1 MATDKLREF
10 MSYLPYTL
18 PIQHG
23 SNGSGPDPG
32 HLSVRLSAIR
42 EEMKNKAKLRYRG
55 DYT

>member
-1 MATDKLREF
+1 